1 MPRKCCAYA
10 CRANYDSEKND
21 TEDPGKKL
29 SAFRLPTDTEERR
42 KWI

>member
-1 MPRKCCAYA
+1 MPRKCFAYA
-10 CRANYDSEKND
+10 CRANCDCEKNY

-29 SAFRLPTDTEERR
+29 STYRLPADTEERR